1 MQCRL
6 FQYCLIIFALFYQYK
21 CLKSLDQ
28 YQQEDGQSADESK
41 KKIFYKNEF
50 SLSNHNIKKLCTIE

>member
-6 FQYCLIIFALFYQYK
+6 FQYCLIIFALFFQFK

-41 KKIFYKNEF
+41 QKFLLK
-50 SLSNHNIKKLCTIE
+50 

>member
-6 FQYCLIIFALFYQYK
+6 FQYCLIIFALFFQFK

-41 KKIFYKNEF
+41 QKFFLK
-50 SLSNHNIKKLCTIE
+50 